1 MRRLVLLLA
10 LAGCDAGPPE
20 GHPLTHRFAARPI
33 RLMASPELP
42 MDCQVAAE
50 RAVAWYR
57 ARSVSITYEL
67 AEGWEP
73 PVNGFAQGGVV
84 AVVPG
89 TLNPGVHGETRI
101 AKTVSDDIFAAEST
115 LAACDDLT
123 VTHEVGHA
131 LGLVHF
137 GERGNLMFPEIEGC
151 GWQLTLAQ
159 QQWIADYDVF
169 ESSMDAVSTG
179 TSWGMLDRVDTIRCY

>member
-1 MRRLVLLLA
+1 MKRLLLGLVLL
-10 LAGCDAGPPE
+10 GCEAGPE
-20 GHPLTHRFAARPI
+20 GPPLTHRFAARPI

-42 MDCQVAAE
+42 MDCQAAAE
-50 RAVAWYR
+50 HTVAWYR

-73 PVNGFAQGGVV
+73 PVNGIVQGGVV

-89 TLNPGVHGETRI
+89 ILDPGVRGETRI
-101 AKTVSDDIFAAEST
+101 AKTVGDDIFAAEST

-169 ESSMDAVSTG
+169 GSSTDSVSTAV
-179 TSWGMLDRVDTIRCY
+179 TWDRATNVDVITCK